1 MTPTFNLI
9 SESWLPCIN
18 ARGQMVELS
27 LQETLSNAHEL
38 RELYD
43 ESPLVTAALHRLLL
57 AILHRLFGPASR
69 RDWHGLWQQ
78 GRWPAEPLEAYFTQ
92 WRDRFELFHAD
103 RPFFQAPDDRV
114 RPKSVMHLIHSVGN
128 NPTLFSHQ
136 NEAEGV
142 TLTPGQAARALVT
155 AQAFHMAGLSGLE
168 QKFTDG
174 TCTRG
179 VVLLAQGD
187 NLFETLMLNLL
198 QYPSDEGE
206 VMVHSQADRPAW
218 EMDDPFEPDRTIPL
232 GYLDYLTWQNSR
244 ILLFPDEDAGRPV
257 VREMTIGPALRL
269 NPDVRDP
276 MKHYSKD
283 EKRGYQVLRF
293 QEDRA
298 LWRDSAALFRL
309 SDRDHCRPPATFEWL
324 ARLVYDD
331 YLEKRRV
338 YRYMALGMSSRRH
351 QAKVYFYRHE
361 RMPLPLS
368 YLSEQTAVEHL
379 QSALTLAESVYR
391 QLRDALSQLAKL
403 LIAPEADTEGGRK
416 PDKKLDK
423 LDKDVNSMVNHWG
436 VLPRYWSSLETAF
449 VELTLALP
457 QQGQAALPSWREEL
471 RRAAR
476 QAFEQAE
483 ALVGTDVRAI
493 KAAVRARGQLE
504 NGLRKVLD
512 AK

>member
-1 MTPTFNLI
+1 MTPTFNLV
-9 SESWLPCIN
+9 SEPWLPCIN

-27 LQETLSNAHEL
+27 LQETLLRAHEL

-57 AILHRLFGPASR
+57 AILHRLFGPASP

-78 GRWPAEPLEAYFTQ
+78 GRWPVGPLEAYFAQ
-92 WRDRFELFHAD
+92 WWDRFDLFHPE

-114 RPKSVMHLIHSVGN
+114 KPKSVMHLIHSVGN

-136 NEAEGV
+136 NEDEGV
-142 TLTPGQAARALVT
+142 TLTPGQAARALLT

-168 QKFTDG
+168 QKFTDS

-179 VVLLAQGD
+179 VILLAQGD

-198 QYPSDEGE
+198 QYPHDEGE
-206 VMVHSQADRPAW
+206 VMVHSPADRPAW
-218 EMDDPFEPDRTIPL
+218 EMDDPFAPDRTIPL

-244 ILLFPDEDAGRPV
+244 ILLFPEENAGRPV

-269 NPDVRDP
+269 NPDLRDP
-276 MKHYSKD
+276 MKHYSRD
-283 EKRGYQVLRF
+283 EKRGYQMLRF

-309 SDRDHCRPPATFEWL
+309 EDQERSRPPATFGWL

-331 YLEKRRV
+331 YLERSQV
-338 YRYMALGMSSRRH
+338 YRYMALGMSSH

-368 YLSEQTAVEHL
+368 YLSEQAAVEHL

-391 QLRDALSQLAKL
+391 QLYGALAQLATL

-416 PDKKLDK
+416 PDKG
-423 LDKDVNSMVNHWG
+423 DVSSMVNHWG
-436 VLPRYWSSLETAF
+436 VLSRYWSSLETAF

-483 ALVGTDVRAI
+483 ALAGTDVHAI

-504 NGLRKVLD
+504 GGLRKVLD